1 MDVTSKAINDGF
13 SRTMEAPL
21 CLVLVAGAFVV
32 VGLVREVVPSKNYSM
47 LMCNHFYLFVKDED
61 K

>member
-1 MDVTSKAINDGF
+1 MDVTSKAINDGL

-21 CLVLVAGAFVV
+21 CLVLGSGVVVV